1 MTVDTITFSHT
12 PASYAGRVTVTDD
25 AVWIIH
31 DDNVLR
37 KWSTSGEQ
45 GEFAVSL
52 AAPPQEVP
60 PPGHELLHGAYQAW
74 CDDCGDIA
82 ETPIT

>member
-1 MTVDTITFSHT
+1 MTADHDLYDAHMEGLDGPPQI
-12 PASYAGRVTVTDD
+12 PSYAGRVTVTDD

-31 DDNVLR
+31 DDGVLR

-52 AAPPQEVP
+52 AAP
-60 PPGHELLHGAYQAW
+60 
-74 CDDCGDIA
+74 
-82 ETPIT
+82 